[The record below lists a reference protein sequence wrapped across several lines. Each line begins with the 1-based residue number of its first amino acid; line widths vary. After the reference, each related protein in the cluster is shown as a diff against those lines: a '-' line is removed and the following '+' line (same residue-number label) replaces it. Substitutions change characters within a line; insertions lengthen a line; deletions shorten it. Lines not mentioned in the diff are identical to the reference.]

1 MNVSLDPFVVKER
14 ESVTSAVLL
23 NPVDHTM
30 TAVNL
35 EYAARTTNVFQMAV
49 KSCARNQFIMV

>member
-35 EYAARTTNVFQMAV
+35 EYAAGTTNVFQMAV
-49 KSCARNQFIMV
+49 KSSVRNRVTMV